1 MANVN
6 TVNYAKELAGT
17 MPKDFMGAEW
27 RGKVKVLFDTYTA
40 AALAIA
46 QTIGVGK
53 LRKDSLLVDAL
64 INFVALG
71 ASSTLSL
78 GDAGSATKYMAAFAT
93 SSAGNA
99 RLINSPTATQGI
111 GVKMTADTE
120 LILTV
125 AGGTITGLIQTA
137 IFYADQ
143 S

>member
-17 MPKDFMGAEW
+17 MPKDFRGAEW
-27 RGKVKVLFDTYTA
+27 RGKVKVLVDTYTA